1 MYPRVLSRL
10 GWTFLCIIFIW
21 LSLFVLCKMCCTLVL
36 TVAQSYNY
44 SSPLLLQSQRH
55 WNVTFNGL
63 NCHGHICPHLNVTY
77 KILFSIFG
85 KKKLFTLL
93 WSYYFDKIF
102 EEMNNFFCVFNRAS
116 HLTAMKYHTEMVLP
130 RNIFFTE

>member
-102 EEMNNFFCVFNRAS
+102 EEMNNFFCVSS